1 MKPVCRLCGHALPA
15 EPLFELPGMPS
26 GAQYY
31 PTPAE
36 FPGDDGVRLR
46 LFVCPACGLYQLDA
60 EPVPYYR
67 DVIRPS
73 GSSRT
78 MIDYREKHY
87 VDLVQRFGLVGKKVF
102 ECGCGQGEFLE
113 LWRKFPVQVCGV
125 EHSPEHVA
133 AARTKGLVVQQGF
146 IGSADDL
153 LADGPFDAFTSFNF
167 LEHQPD
173 PNGMLQ
179 GIARNLT
186 ACGCGLIT
194 VPNLDYIVDHNAYY
208 ELIIDHLL
216 YFSRKTFTAILDR
229 NGFRVVGFD
238 ETLGDTLCALV
249 EKAPAPE
256 HGALGR
262 ARDQLDSALRQFVRA
277 HRGPGGALAVW
288 GASHQGF
295 TMLSSAGIADEVA
308 FIIDSA
314 PQKQGRYSPVS
325 HRIIVPPDQLLQGG
339 VAAILVIAPNYS
351 EEIYR
356 TIRERYG
363 LRCAVGLV
371 RAGALEVRQ

>member
-1 MKPVCRLCGHALPA
+1 
-15 EPLFELPGMPS
+15 
-26 GAQYY
+26 
-31 PTPAE
+31 
-36 FPGDDGVRLR
+36 
-46 LFVCPACGLYQLDA
+46 
-60 EPVPYYR
+60 
-67 DVIRPS
+67 
-73 GSSRT
+73 
-78 MIDYREKHY
+78 
-87 VDLVQRFGLVGKKVF
+87 
-102 ECGCGQGEFLE
+102 
-113 LWRKFPVQVCGV
+113 
-125 EHSPEHVA
+125 
-133 AARTKGLVVQQGF
+133 VVQQGF

-216 YFSRKTFTAILDR
+216 YFSRKTFTAILER

>member
-1 MKPVCRLCGHALPA
+1 
-15 EPLFELPGMPS
+15 MPS

-36 FPGDDGVRLR
+36 FAGDHGVCLR
-46 LFVCPACGLYQLDA
+46 LFVCPVCDLYQLDA
-60 EPVPYYR
+60 EPVSYYR

-87 VDLVQRFGLVGKKVF
+87 GELVERFGLAGKKVF
-102 ECGCGQGEFLE
+102 ECGCGVGEFLE
-113 LWRKFPVQVCGV
+113 LWRKFPVQVHGV
-125 EHSPEHVA
+125 EHSPDHVA
-133 AARTKGLVVQQGF
+133 VARSKGLAVQQGF
-146 IGSADDL
+146 VGCANDL
-153 LADGPFDAFTSFNF
+153 LVDGPFAAFTSFNF

-179 GIARNLT
+179 GIAANLS
-186 ACGCGLIT
+186 AGGCGLVT
-194 VPNLDYIVDHNAYY
+194 VPNLDYIVDNHAYY
-208 ELIIDHLL
+208 ELVIDHLL
-216 YFSRKTFTAILDR
+216 YFSRKTFTAILER
-229 NGFRVVGFD
+229 NGFRVVAFD
-238 ETLGDTLCALV
+238 ETLRDTLCAFV
-249 EKAPAPE
+249 EKSPAPE
-256 HGALGR
+256 HGALER
-262 ARDQLDSALRQFVRA
+262 ARARLDSALRQFVRE
-277 HRGPGGALAVW
+277 HRGNGGDLVVW

-295 TMLSSAGIADEVA
+295 TMLSGAGIAEEVA

-325 HRIIVPPDQLLQGG
+325 HRRIVPPDQLLQGG

>member
-1 MKPVCRLCGHALPA
+1 
-15 EPLFELPGMPS
+15 
-26 GAQYY
+26 
-31 PTPAE
+31 
-36 FPGDDGVRLR
+36 
-46 LFVCPACGLYQLDA
+46 
-60 EPVPYYR
+60 
-67 DVIRPS
+67 
-73 GSSRT
+73 

-87 VDLVQRFGLVGKKVF
+87 GDLVQRFGLVGKKVF

-113 LWRKFPVQVCGV
+113 LWRKFPVQVYGV
-125 EHSPEHVA
+125 EHSPEYVA
-133 AARTKGLVVQQGF
+133 AARSKGLLVQQGF

-216 YFSRKTFTAILDR
+216 YFSRKTFTAILER